1 MSFAKFLRTPF
12 FTEHLRWLLLFFIN
26 CRNYFPPSDL
36 LFFYFQNSYC
46 KFRQKLLWLL
56 NKHSFRKHSQGITTD
71 VSICFINYEMIKTHV
86 IKQTGGTV
94 WIKIAFIKRVYIT
107 CLICHFLE
115 AANYFEISPISDF
128 FSLNNILALPKL
140 LLSLKLGLVW
150 HHLCLPCF
158 CLPDLHAC
166 ALVYGIKTNAS
177 RL

>member
-1 MSFAKFLRTPF
+1 MTEFFFNKIADLRAGLKKKLWHRCFPVSFAKFLRTPF

-36 LFFYFQNSYC
+36 LFFYFQNSY
-46 KFRQKLLWLL
+46 
-56 NKHSFRKHSQGITTD
+56 
-71 VSICFINYEMIKTHV
+71 
-86 IKQTGGTV
+86 